1 MSWWKKEVDS
11 GFWESFKECS
21 LQNSSLYILY
31 LLIREDSIYL
41 LLINLDALTLG
52 LTLGNPT
59 TNYFL
64 LSVVSS

>member
-1 MSWWKKEVDS
+1 MGWWKKEVDS

-21 LQNSSLYILY
+21 LQNASLYILY

-59 TNYFL
+59 TNWF